1 MSNYQKATEWSMEI
15 YLDPQF
21 SKKEPKKVW
30 LTVEQVDEIQTLLA
44 FLAREGK
51 RQFIRQTAIDYERFL
66 QKLVYQAK
74 KRIAEAEGKE

>member
-1 MSNYQKATEWSMEI
+1 MNDYQMEI
-15 YLDPQF
+15 YLDTNF
-21 SKKEPKKVW
+21 SKKEPKKIW
-30 LTVEQVDEIQTLLA
+30 LTVEQVDEIQILLS

-74 KRIAEAEGKE
+74 ERIAKAENK